1 MMAGIQPADKSF
13 RYEEIALARE
23 CIHASCVNR
32 IDRRLD
38 RLSSISDNECRS
50 NGEGGGNSTPSFRW
64 MADANGLDGCK
75 LTWTNDNRVKF
86 IYKI

>member
-38 RLSSISDNECRS
+38 RLSSISDKECRS
-50 NGEGGGNSTPSFRW
+50 NGGGGGVIRRPPFAGWPMQTGW
-64 MADANGLDGCK
+64 MDAN
-75 LTWTNDNRVKF
+75 
-86 IYKI
+86 

>member
-50 NGEGGGNSTPSFRW
+50 NGEGGVIRRPPFAGWPMQTGW
-64 MADANGLDGCK
+64 MDAN
-75 LTWTNDNRVKF
+75 
-86 IYKI
+86 